1 MDVFTQLLVTL
12 AYLFML
18 FFYYREIG
26 PEAAP
31 VQSRYAQY
39 PYIAQ
44 TVAAVAAHQQHQQQ
58 QAAALALHRPQPQQG
73 TSGPP
78 PPTQPAPPPPNQ
90 TPQPTQ
96 IPPHL
101 SHLAIGSNAA
111 VAYHPANVGVG
122 SPPPTSMPVALSPA
136 ASGPMGV
143 LNTPLPPSL
152 PSRTSSANTVPQAGP
167 SINLG
172 ALAALSY
179 EQQQQIL
186 KFHQQQLMLQ
196 QQQQQQLQ
204 HSAAI
209 EQEIQ
214 QQILQQFPA
223 YAALLTGNQPGKGP
237 KY

>member
-1 MDVFTQLLVTL
+1 
-12 AYLFML
+12 ML

-26 PEAAP
+26 PESP
-31 VQSRYAQY
+31 PIQSRYAQY

-44 TVAAVAAHQQHQQQ
+44 TVAAVAAHQHHQQQ

-73 TSGPP
+73 SSSGSGQP

-101 SHLAIGSNAA
+101 SHLTMGSNQA
-111 VAYHPANVGVG
+111 VSYHPSNMVGVG
-122 SPPPTSMPVALSPA
+122 SPPPTSMPVAISPA

-143 LNTPLPPSL
+143 MNPQMPPSL
-152 PSRTSSANTVPQAGP
+152 PSRTSSATTVPQASGP
-167 SINLG
+167 PINLG

-196 QQQQQQLQ
+196 QQQQHHHIP
-204 HSAAI
+204 HSSAI
-209 EQEIQ
+209 DQELQ

-223 YAALLTGNQPGKGP
+223 YAALLAANQPGKAP

>member
-1 MDVFTQLLVTL
+1 MGFWMDVFIQLTMTL

-26 PEAAP
+26 PESAP

-58 QAAALALHRPQPQQG
+58 QAAALNLHRPQPQQG

-90 TPQPTQ
+90 TPQPSQ
-96 IPPHL
+96 MPQHL
-101 SHLAIGSNAA
+101 SHLAIGSNQQ
-111 VAYHPANVGVG
+111 VAYHPSNVNVG
-122 SPPPTSMPVALSPA
+122 SPPPTSIPMAISPA
-136 ASGPMGV
+136 QSGPHH
-143 LNTPLPPSL
+143 NTH
-152 PSRTSSANTVPQAGP
+152 PSRTSSANTVQQPAP
-167 SINLG
+167 PINLG

-196 QQQQQQLQ
+196 QQQQQHLS

-209 EQEIQ
+209 EHEIQ

-223 YAALLTGNQPGKGP
+223 YAALLGSGQPGKGP

>member
-1 MDVFTQLLVTL
+1 MGFWMDVFIQLTMTL

-26 PEAAP
+26 PESAP

-58 QAAALALHRPQPQQG
+58 QAAALNLHRPQPQQG

-90 TPQPTQ
+90 TPQPSQ
-96 IPPHL
+96 MPQHL
-101 SHLAIGSNAA
+101 SHLAIGSNQQ
-111 VAYHPANVGVG
+111 VAYHPSNVG
-122 SPPPTSMPVALSPA
+122 SPPPTSMPMAISPA
-136 ASGPMGV
+136 QSGPHGV
-143 LNTPLPPSL
+143 HNTLPPSL
-152 PSRTSSANTVPQAGP
+152 PSRTSSANTVPQP
-167 SINLG
+167 VPPINLG

-196 QQQQQQLQ
+196 QQQQQHMS

-209 EQEIQ
+209 EHEIQ
-214 QQILQQFPA
+214 QQFPA
-223 YAALLTGNQPGKGP
+223 YAALLGSGHGQGKGP